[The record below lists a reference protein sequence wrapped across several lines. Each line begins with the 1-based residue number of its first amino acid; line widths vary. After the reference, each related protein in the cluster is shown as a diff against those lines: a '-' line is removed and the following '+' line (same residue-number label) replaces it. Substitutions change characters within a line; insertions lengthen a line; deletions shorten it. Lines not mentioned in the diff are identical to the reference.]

1 MSDTGRRQ
9 FLNSVLASTAWL
21 TAMRRPSQTSTQPA
35 TQPRLGARR
44 LGPLEVSALGLG
56 CMGMTGVYG
65 APKDRDEMIR
75 LIRAAVERG
84 VTLFDSAEAYGPYT
98 NETLVGEALAP
109 FRQQVTIITKF
120 GFKLDPNGGADIL
133 GVDSRP
139 AHIREV
145 AEASLKRLRVEAL
158 DLFFQHRVD
167 PAVPIED
174 VAGTIRDLVREG
186 KVKHYGLCEVGAEV
200 IRRAHAVHP
209 IAAIQSEYSLSSRTV
224 EANVL
229 PTCEAL
235 GIGFI
240 AYSPLGR
247 GFLTGRFTAETT
259 FEGADMRR
267 GMARFSPDSL
277 RANQGFVELLSGIA
291 ARHRATPPQVALAWL
306 LSRKP
311 FIVPIPGT
319 TQVRHLEDNIGSAAL
334 ALSPQDLREI
344 ETAAAAITAK
354 G

>member
-1 MSDTGRRQ
+1 MPDSGRRQ
-9 FLNSVLASTAWL
+9 FLNSVLASGAWL
-21 TAMRRPSQTSTQPA
+21 TAMGRSPHTSTQPA
-35 TQPRLGARR
+35 TPPRLGTRR
-44 LGPLEVSALGLG
+44 LGPLQVSALGLG

-65 APKDRDEMIR
+65 APKDRDEMIG
-75 LIRAAVERG
+75 LIRAAAERG

-120 GFKLDPNGGADIL
+120 GFKLDPQGGPEIL

-139 AHIREV
+139 AHIRAV
-145 AEASLKRLRVEAL
+145 AEASLKRLRVEAI

-186 KVKHYGLCEVGAEV
+186 KVKHYGLCEVGADV

-209 IAAIQSEYSLSSRTV
+209 VAAIQSEYSLWTRTV

-259 FEGADMRR
+259 FESADMRR
-267 GMARFSPDSL
+267 GMARFSPESL
-277 RANQGFVELLSGIA
+277 RANQGFVELL
-291 ARHRATPPQVALAWL
+291 ARIGTRIGASPPQVAIAWL
-306 LSRKP
+306 LTRKP

-319 TQVRHLEDNIGSAAL
+319 TQERHLVDNIAAATISLSAE
-334 ALSPQDLREI
+334 DLREI
-344 ETAAAAITAK
+344 ESAAAAITAK